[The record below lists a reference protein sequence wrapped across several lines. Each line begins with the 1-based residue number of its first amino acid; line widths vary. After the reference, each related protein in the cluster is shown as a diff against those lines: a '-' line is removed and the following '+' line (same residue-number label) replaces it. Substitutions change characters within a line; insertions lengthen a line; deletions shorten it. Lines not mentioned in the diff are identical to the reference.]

1 MCAIK
6 YLSNKQVFF
15 NTYRIKKQTYEIEN
29 NRFQQFKRRFYWR
42 SSRWSGRLTTRPCI
56 GVQSGMGAT
65 AGLYGAIMVGIFA
78 AIFGGTPTQASGPTG
93 PMTVVSAAL
102 VAASIQ
108 LTGSLETALG
118 IILLTFF

>member
-15 NTYRIKKQTYEIEN
+15 NTYRIKQTYEIEN

-42 SSRWSGRLTTRPCI
+42 SGRWSGRYHSPLHL
-56 GVQSGMGAT
+56 VQSGMGAT

-93 PMTVVSAAL
+93 PMTDS
-102 VAASIQ
+102 SFM
-108 LTGSLETALG
+108 
-118 IILLTFF
+118 LLHQFN

>member
-1 MCAIK
+1 MKSKIIDF
-6 YLSNKQVFF
+6 SNLKGDF
-15 NTYRIKKQTYEIEN
+15 IGGLE
-29 NRFQQFKRRFYWR
+29 
-42 SSRWSGRLTTRPCI
+42 WSLTTRPCI

-78 AIFGGTPTQASGPTG
+78 AIFGGPTQASGPTG

-118 IILLTFF
+118 IILLTFLLGGLCKLFLD